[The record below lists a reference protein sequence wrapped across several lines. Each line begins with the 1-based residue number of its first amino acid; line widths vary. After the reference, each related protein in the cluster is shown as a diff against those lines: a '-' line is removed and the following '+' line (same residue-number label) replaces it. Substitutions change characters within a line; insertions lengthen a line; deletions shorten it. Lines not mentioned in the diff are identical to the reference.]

1 MKFFRGCIFLF
12 VFSFLLILFY
22 GFHISFFNVDV
33 VFYAAL
39 LDVAVAALMSFL
51 LLLFL
56 SYFQCFSRF
65 EKSLLI
71 SICILLGY
79 SLAIS
84 IPTLVDRSLSF
95 YILEKLQQRGGAI
108 LQDSI
113 PHVFIS
119 EYMPEARLV
128 DVRLTEQLESGT
140 IVIQDGCVK
149 LTVKGNAI
157 ASFGQYFRKNWLP
170 KKRLL
175 LGTYSDALVDPFRES
190 PSFAGDYTCTPL

>member
-12 VFSFLLILFY
+12 VFSFLLITFY

-39 LDVAVAALMSFL
+39 IDVALAALMSFL

-71 SICILLGY
+71 LICILSGY

-84 IPTLVDRSLSF
+84 IPTLIDRSLSF

-108 LQDSI
+108 FQASI
-113 PHVFIS
+113 PQVFIN
-119 EYMPEARLV
+119 EYMSEARLV

-140 IVIQDGCVK
+140 IVIQEGCVK

-175 LGTYSDALVDPFRES
+175 LGTYSDALVDPFRGRPNPNE
-190 PSFAGDYTCTPL
+190 DYTCAPL